1 MIRPQVGE
9 LWFHKYETGKII
21 LILETGIHANL
32 DSATF
37 KVSPSILE
45 KCRVRRVA
53 GYRSNRSIEGRMS
66 THMIL
71 KYYAPHEVE
80 TQTQT
85 DKK

>member
-1 MIRPQVGE
+1 MDKPQVGE

-21 LILETGIHANL
+21 LILETGIYANL

-45 KCRVRRVA
+45 KCRVRRLGA
-53 GYRSNRSIEGRMS
+53 HTSRLIEGRMS

-71 KYYAPHEVE
+71 KYYAPHRTE

-85 DKK
+85 DNK

>member
-1 MIRPQVGE
+1 MDKPQVGE

-45 KCRVRRVA
+45 KCRVRRL
-53 GYRSNRSIEGRMS
+53 GTHSSRLMEGRMS

-71 KYYAPHEVE
+71 KYYVPHRTE

>member
-1 MIRPQVGE
+1 MDKPQVGE

-21 LILETGIHANL
+21 LILETGIYANL

-37 KVSPSILE
+37 KTHPSILE

-53 GYRSNRSIEGRMS
+53 GHRSGSMVNGRMS
-66 THMIL
+66 THMIM
-71 KYYAPHEVE
+71 KYYAPHRTE
-80 TQTQT
+80 TQNQT

>member
-21 LILETGIHANL
+21 LILETGIYANL
-32 DSATF
+32 DSAKF
-37 KVSPSILE
+37 KTHASILE

-53 GYRSNRSIEGRMS
+53 GYCSRRSIEGRMS

-71 KYYAPHEVE
+71 KYYAPHKTE
-80 TQTQT
+80 TQNQT

>member
-1 MIRPQVGE
+1 MDKPQVGE

-45 KCRVRRVA
+45 KCRIRRLGA
-53 GYRSNRSIEGRMS
+53 HSSRLTEGRMS

-71 KYYAPHEVE
+71 KYYAPHKVE

>member
-1 MIRPQVGE
+1 MDKPQVGE

-21 LILETGIHANL
+21 LILETGIYANL

-45 KCRVRRVA
+45 KCRVRRLGA
-53 GYRSNRSIEGRMS
+53 HTSRLIEGRMS

-71 KYYAPHEVE
+71 KYYAPHRTE
-80 TQTQT
+80 TQNQT
-85 DKK
+85 DNK